1 MMAMTFAGLIMLY
14 RVCQPFNG
22 YRLVLF
28 AAMVALTAV
37 ALCVPT
43 LGDML
48 YTVDK
53 DAGIMWSTIQ
63 WDYNKFLI
71 LAVIIEAAFP
81 LSNSLI
87 KIMQIL
93 LPSSTGKKPEVLE
106 IERSGR
112 A

>member
-1 MMAMTFAGLIMLY
+1 MAMTFAGLVMLY

-28 AAMVALTAV
+28 AVMVALTAI
-37 ALCVPT
+37 ALSVPV

-48 YTVDK
+48 YKVD
-53 DAGIMWSTIQ
+53 DATKWSTIEWTTTQ
-63 WDYNKFLI
+63 FLI

-81 LSNSLI
+81 LSNALI

-106 IERSGR
+106 IHHS
-112 A
+112 